1 MTAMSEFE
9 DQRLQGAMR
18 AYLRA
23 VDALADA
30 AGDADDKVMLEAAD
44 AKRLAELV
52 LRSRLAGY
60 GWSQTRQ
67 QQEPARKSDGENAT
81 T

>member
-1 MTAMSEFE
+1 MRAMSEFD

-23 VDALADA
+23 VDTLAGA
-30 AGDADDKVMLEAAD
+30 ADDVDDKAMLEAAD

-52 LRSRLAGY
+52 LRSRLAES
-60 GWSQTRQ
+60 GWALNRRESV
-67 QQEPARKSDGENAT
+67 EPNGETAST
-81 T
+81 

>member
-9 DQRLQGAMR
+9 DPRLQGAMR

-30 AGDADDKVMLEAAD
+30 AGDVDDKAMLEAAD

-52 LRSRLAGY
+52 LRSRLAES
-60 GWSQTRQ
+60 GWSPGRR
-67 QQEPARKSDGENAT
+67 EPAPARESDGETAT

>member
-1 MTAMSEFE
+1 MTVMSEFDDE
-9 DQRLQGAMR
+9 RLQGAMR

-23 VDALADA
+23 VDALAGA
-30 AGDADDKVMLEAAD
+30 AGDVDEKAMLEAAD

-52 LRSRLAGY
+52 LRSRLSES
-60 GWSQTRQ
+60 GWALSRR
-67 QQEPARKSDGENAT
+67 EPVQSNGETAT